1 MPKNSKS
8 GRSAGVSAAM
18 SRALEAWRIVIA
30 ALAVANL
37 IALGF
42 VLFPLGGS
50 ASDLEQQ
57 LSSLHA
63 QVTAGRARLEQTRAH
78 AAAVEKGRAQGDE
91 FLADYFLERRT
102 AYSTLLTELVDAA
115 EQSKITPKEHAYS
128 TEPVEGSDSLSMMTI
143 TANYEGSY
151 SNLMRFV
158 HEIDRSPRLLIIEA
172 LNAAPQQGAGMLN
185 VSMKI
190 ETFVRED
197 GSGQ

>member
-1 MPKNSKS
+1 MLRNFSI
-8 GRSAGVSAAM
+8 SAGSNSTM
-18 SRALEAWRIVIA
+18 SRATEAWRIALI
-30 ALAVANL
+30 ALAAANL

-50 ASDLEQQ
+50 AGDLEQQ
-57 LSSLHA
+57 QYSLRA

-78 AAAVEKGRAQGDE
+78 AAAVEKGRMQGDE
-91 FLADYFLERRT
+91 FQTDYFLERRT
-102 AYSTLLTELVDAA
+102 AYSTLLSELVDAA

-128 TEPVEGSDSLSMMTI
+128 TEPVEGSDALSMMTI

-151 SNLMRFV
+151 ANLMRFV

-172 LNAAPQQGAGMLN
+172 LNAAPQQGSGMLN

-190 ETFVRED
+190 ETFIRED
-197 GSGQ
+197 GNAQ